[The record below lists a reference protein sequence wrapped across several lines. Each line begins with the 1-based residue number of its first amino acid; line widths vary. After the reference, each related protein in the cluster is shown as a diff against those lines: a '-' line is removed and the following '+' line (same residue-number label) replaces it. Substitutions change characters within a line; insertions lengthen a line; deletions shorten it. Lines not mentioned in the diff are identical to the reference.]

1 MDKMVQHLKSIGK
14 MAPIINEFADYKKLY
29 DKAVENNEDSFIY
42 EGETH
47 TIEFADKFM
56 HFLVDLIASKF

>member
-1 MDKMVQHLKSIGK
+1 MDQNLKSTGN

-29 DKAVENNEDSFIY
+29 DKAVENNEQSFIY
-42 EGETH
+42 EGEVH
-47 TIEFADKFM
+47 TIEFAEKFM

>member
-1 MDKMVQHLKSIGK
+1 